1 MLKKIRREVSKD
13 GKRDPRNVRQIG
25 NISGG
30 PKIYVEDYVDTF
42 FGQISD
48 QTEEIRGAFL
58 IGEMEDKEH
67 PDYIYITGA
76 IQMYELKRDGN
87 TFQITEET
95 WKMHTKTASVILE
108 MQRS

>member
-1 MLKKIRREVSKD
+1 MEREI
-13 GKRDPRNVRQIG
+13 PRNVRQIG

-67 PDYIYITGA
+67 PDYIYITGV
-76 IQMYELKRDGN
+76 Q
-87 TFQITEET
+87 
-95 WKMHTKTASVILE
+95 HTSDLSVYG
-108 MQRS
+108 SG